1 MHRAGVGTTAKGDK
15 LRPPLSEDLEE
26 NSPGTLMIIRISP
39 KISWNHFW
47 IHVNQH
53 SYDTTALCSRHKLL
67 STFLRVASY
76 ERGKG
81 WLSTTQLDLHRSA
94 DNYAGEEIQ
103 LLVAVELLDCLQT
116 SFVCCFL
123 WSLMTDNGK
132 LFTVWFPRNRLSET
146 MLAFSLYAFVSISPR
161 YLIKSSFFPTK
172 RNWSELAR
180 IIRSQSNHI
189 SFLWSIFHL
198 VPARL
203 FPLQGIFWGLHC
215 ILFTDFP

>member
-1 MHRAGVGTTAKGDK
+1 MTKGDK
-15 LRPPLSEDLEE
+15 LRPPPSEDLE
-26 NSPGTLMIIRISP
+26 NSPGTLIIRISP
-39 KISWNHFW
+39 KMLWNHFW

-53 SYDTTALCSRHKLL
+53 SYDMTALCSRHKKLL

-76 ERGKG
+76 ERGKA
-81 WLSTTQLDLHRSA
+81 WLSNTQLDLHRSA
-94 DNYAGEEIQ
+94 HNYAGEEIQ
-103 LLVAVELLDCLQT
+103 LLVAVEFLDCLQT
-116 SFVCCFL
+116 SFACCFL

-132 LFTVWFPRNRLSET
+132 LFTVWFLRNGLSET
-146 MLAFSLYAFVSISPR
+146 VLAFSLYPFVSISPR

-172 RNWSELAR
+172 HNWSELAQ
-180 IIRSQSNHI
+180 IVRSQSNHI